1 MVWQIYEDP
10 YILARLLG
18 LAPQAAKTGGLAQF
32 CYSCLNSVCI
42 SERSM
47 PQAIPSIYSRPKTL
61 AFIVLLVGMIF
72 SASVIYAL
80 EQNRREAKRA
90 AVAHSVTNHLYLIR
104 SSLDQAMTVNY
115 SMATLVRLTN
125 GTARRFDD
133 AARELLP
140 YFGAVSHVALSPG
153 GVITYVYPLKG
164 NEKSVG
170 FNPLNDPVQGPQTRR
185 ALETG
190 KMTLA
195 APVDLVQGGLGAVA
209 RLPIYLDTADG
220 PEFWGFSSTIIRI
233 NKLLEQ
239 ANFAQLNKEE
249 FAYQLWSNNSDTG
262 AKDLIITNQ
271 ENLLDYPVE
280 KTIEVPNGSWSLAI
294 EPVDGWTN
302 PWQILAESFLGILL
316 SVLCAYL
323 TCLMLKLQLRKIT
336 LQDAVAQQ
344 TKEVMDARA
353 QLQATLDAIPDLLF
367 DVDLDGIIHSF
378 HTNRPDLLLLP
389 PQEFLGKNFH
399 QFMPLIAAETI
410 DSALYEALEKD
421 VSNGKYYSLDLPHGA
436 KTFELSVSRKAGQGK
451 PRFILLARDISER
464 RLAEEELRVAA
475 TAFEAREGML
485 ITDPKGTILRVNKA
499 FTEVTGYA
507 AEEVVGKNPRVLS
520 SGRHDQQFYKQM
532 WQDITTQ
539 GNWRGEIWNRRRTGD
554 IFPEWLTIT
563 AVKNEQGIITHY
575 VSTLTDIS
583 ELKQNQERIHH
594 LAFFDPLTH
603 LPNRRLLQDRLE
615 HALAT
620 CSRQAC
626 LGALLFI
633 DLDDFKT
640 LNDNRGHHVGDLLLV
655 AVADRLRQS
664 LREQDTVARLGGDE
678 FVVVVE
684 GLGNT
689 RQEAVIQS
697 QQVAEKILAVLNQA
711 YQLEGQEY
719 FNTPSIGIC
728 LFGEAQ
734 ESTDEILKQAD
745 QAMYH
750 AKAAGRNT
758 FCFFDPDMQ
767 AAAAQRFS
775 LQQEIRDALQNN
787 QFQLFYQPQINAAGK
802 TTGAEALVRWLHPQR
817 GMVPPMDFIPVAED
831 SGLIIPLGNWIVET
845 ACKQLVAW
853 SNNPATANLSIAIN
867 VSARQ
872 FQQLNFVEQLLSI
885 IHNTGANPRQ
895 IKLELTESMLVENQQ
910 DIVTKM
916 TALREQGIRF
926 SLDDFG
932 TGYSSL
938 SYLKRLPINELKID
952 KSFVKDV
959 LEDINDASIARM
971 IIRLAQSM
979 ELTVIAEGVETREQR
994 DWLENEGCF
1003 KYQGYFF
1010 GRPVPADQLE
1020 LSK

>member
-1 MVWQIYEDP
+1 
-10 YILARLLG
+10 
-18 LAPQAAKTGGLAQF
+18 
-32 CYSCLNSVCI
+32 
-42 SERSM
+42 M
-47 PQAIPSIYSRPKTL
+47 PKAIPLLYRRPKTL
-61 AFIVLLVGMIF
+61 AFVVLLVGLLV

-80 EQNRREAKRA
+80 EQNRREARRA
-90 AVAHSVTNHLYLIR
+90 TVAHSVTNHLYLIR

-125 GTARRFDD
+125 GTAHRFED

-170 FNPLNDPVQGPQTRR
+170 FNPLNDPVQGKQTRR

-209 RLPIYLDTADG
+209 RLPIYLDTANG

-239 ANFAQLNKEE
+239 ANFSQLNQDE
-249 FAYQLWSNNSDTG
+249 FAYQLWSNNTDSG
-262 AKDLIITNQ
+262 AKDLIISNQ
-271 ENLLDYPVE
+271 AELLDYPVE

-294 EPVDGWTN
+294 QPISGWTN
-302 PWQILAESFLGILL
+302 VWQLIAESFIGILL
-316 SVLCAYL
+316 SFLCAYL
-323 TCLMLKLQLRKIT
+323 SCLMVKLQLRKIT

-344 TKEVMDARA
+344 TKEVMEARA
-353 QLQATLDAIPDLLF
+353 HLQATLDAIPDLLF
-367 DVDLDGIIHSF
+367 DVDLDGVIHTF
-378 HTNRPDLLLLP
+378 HTNRPDLLMIP

-399 QFMPLIAAETI
+399 QFMPLIVAEII
-410 DSALYEALEKD
+410 DSALYEALETGI
-421 VSNGKYYSLDLPHGA
+421 SNGKCYSLDVPQGTR
-436 KTFELSVSRKAGQGK
+436 TFELSVSRKTCQGT
-451 PRFILLARDISER
+451 PRFILLARDITER
-464 RLAEEELRVAA
+464 RLAEAELRVAA
-475 TAFEAREGML
+475 TAFEAREGMM
-485 ITDPKGTILRVNKA
+485 ITDPQGIILRVNKA
-499 FTEVTGYA
+499 FTDVTGYTA
-507 AEEVVGKNPRVLS
+507 DEVIGKNPRVLA
-520 SGRHDQQFYKQM
+520 SGRHDKPFYEQM
-532 WQDITTQ
+532 WNDITIQ
-539 GNWRGEIWNRRRTGD
+539 GSWRGEIWNRRRSGD

-563 AVKNEQGIITHY
+563 AVKNEHGRITHY

-583 ELKQNQERIHH
+583 ELKQNEERIHN

-615 HALAT
+615 HALVT
-620 CSRQAC
+620 CLRQNC

-655 AVADRLRQS
+655 AVANRLRHC

-684 GLGNT
+684 GLDIARN
-689 RQEAVIQS
+689 EAVIHA
-697 QQVAEKILAVLNQA
+697 QQVAEKILLNLNQV
-711 YQLEGQEY
+711 YDLEGQEY

-728 LFGEAQ
+728 MFGEAQ
-734 ESTDEILKQAD
+734 VTTDEILKQAD

-758 FCFFDPDMQ
+758 FRFFDPEMQ

-775 LQQEIRDALQNN
+775 LQQEIRDALQHD
-787 QFQLFYQPQINAAGK
+787 QFQLFYQPQINSAGK
-802 TTGAEALVRWLHPQR
+802 ITGAEALIRWVHPQR
-817 GMVPPMDFIPVAED
+817 GMVSPMDFIPVAED
-831 SGLIIPLGNWIVET
+831 SGLIIPLGNWIVEA

-853 SNNPATANLSIAIN
+853 SNNPETLDLSIAIN

-872 FQQLNFVEQLLSI
+872 FQQPNFVEQTLSI
-885 IHNTGANPRQ
+885 IHKTGADPRH

-910 DIVTKM
+910 DIITKM
-916 TALREQGIRF
+916 TALREQGIKF

-959 LEDINDASIARM
+959 LDDANDASIARM

-994 DWLENEGCF
+994 DWLESEGCF

-1010 GRPVPADQLE
+1010 GRPVPAEQLV
-1020 LSK
+1020 LNN

>member
-1 MVWQIYEDP
+1 
-10 YILARLLG
+10 
-18 LAPQAAKTGGLAQF
+18 
-32 CYSCLNSVCI
+32 
-42 SERSM
+42 M
-47 PQAIPSIYSRPKTL
+47 PKAIPLLYRRPKTL
-61 AFIVLLVGMIF
+61 AFVVLLVGLLV

-80 EQNRREAKRA
+80 EQNRREARRA
-90 AVAHSVTNHLYLIR
+90 TVVHSVTNHLYLIR

-125 GTARRFDD
+125 GKAHRFED

-164 NEKSVG
+164 NEKSLG
-170 FNPLNDPVQGPQTRR
+170 FNPLNDPVQGRQTRR

-209 RLPIYLDTADG
+209 RLPIYLDTANG

-239 ANFAQLNKEE
+239 ANFSQLDQDE
-249 FAYQLWSNNSDTG
+249 FAYQLWSNNPDTN
-262 AKDLIITNQ
+262 AKELIVSNK
-271 ENLLDYPVE
+271 EELLTYSVE

-294 EPVDGWTN
+294 QPISGWTN
-302 PWQILAESFLGILL
+302 VWQLIAESFIGILL
-316 SVLCAYL
+316 SFLCAYL
-323 TCLMLKLQLRKIT
+323 SCLMVKLQLRKIT

-367 DVDLDGIIHSF
+367 DVDLDGLIHTF
-378 HTNRPDLLLLP
+378 HTNRPDLLMIP

-399 QFMPLIAAETI
+399 QFMPLIVAEII
-410 DSALYEALEKD
+410 DSALYEALETGI
-421 VSNGKYYSLDLPHGA
+421 SNGKCYSLDVPQGTT
-436 KTFELSVSRKAGQGK
+436 TFELSVSRKTCQGT
-451 PRFILLARDISER
+451 PRFILLARDITER
-464 RLAEEELRVAA
+464 RLAEAELRVAA
-475 TAFEAREGML
+475 TAFEAREGMM
-485 ITDPKGTILRVNKA
+485 ITDPQGTILRVNKA
-499 FTEVTGYA
+499 FTDVTGYTA
-507 AEEVVGKNPRVLS
+507 DEVIGKNPRVLS

-532 WQDITTQ
+532 WNDITTQ
-539 GNWRGEIWNRRRTGD
+539 GNWRGEIWNRRRSGD

-563 AVKNEQGIITHY
+563 AVKNDQGRITHY

-583 ELKQNQERIHH
+583 ELKQNEERIHN

-615 HALAT
+615 HALVT
-620 CSRQAC
+620 CLRQDC

-640 LNDNRGHHVGDLLLV
+640 LNDNRGHHVGDLLLI
-655 AVADRLRQS
+655 AVAERLRHC

-684 GLGNT
+684 GLDIARN
-689 RQEAVIQS
+689 EAVLHA
-697 QQVAEKILAVLNQA
+697 QQVAEKILNNLNKV
-711 YQLEGQEY
+711 YDLEGQEY

-728 LFGEAQ
+728 IFGEAQ
-734 ESTDEILKQAD
+734 VTTDEILKQAD

-750 AKAAGRNT
+750 AKSAGRNT
-758 FCFFDPDMQ
+758 FRFFDPEMQ

-775 LQQEIRDALQNN
+775 LQQEIRDAMQHN
-787 QFQLFYQPQINAAGK
+787 QFQLYYQPQINSAGK
-802 TTGAEALVRWLHPQR
+802 TTGAEALIRWVHPQR
-817 GMVPPMDFIPVAED
+817 GMVSPMDFIPVAED
-831 SGLIIPLGNWIVET
+831 SGLIIPLGNWIVEE
-845 ACKQLVAW
+845 ACQQLVEW
-853 SNNPATANLSIAIN
+853 SKNPTTAELSIAIN

-872 FQQLNFVEQLLSI
+872 FQQPNFVEQTLAI
-885 IHNTGANPRQ
+885 INKTGADPHH

-910 DIVTKM
+910 DIITKM
-916 TALREQGIRF
+916 TALRAQGIKF

-1010 GRPVPADQLE
+1010 GRPVPAEQLVFA
-1020 LSK
+1020 K